1 MESTKATIINKALTL
16 FSERG
21 FEGVSMREIAAA
33 VGIKAASIYNH
44 FKNKEEIFSSII
56 DEMSRRYEVAV
67 LQMQVPEG
75 GPAQAAEEYK
85 ELTVD
90 ALVSMAGNLFMY
102 FAKDDFASRFRRLLT
117 AEQFRSQ
124 KAGDTFQSFYIEG
137 AIHYQTSLFARMI
150 QNGTFIECDPQIMA
164 LAFYS
169 PVYLLLCKYDALPDK
184 TDEALEII
192 ERHVKQFSRVYG
204 RR

>member
-1 MESTKATIINKALTL
+1 MESTKATIINRALTL
-16 FSERG
+16 FSKRG

-75 GPAQAAEEYK
+75 EPAQAAEEYK

-102 FAKDDFASRFRRLLT
+102 FAKDDFASQFRRMLT

-169 PVYLLLCKYDALPDK
+169 PIYLLLCKYDALPDK

>member
-1 MESTKATIINKALTL
+1 MESTKATIINRALTL

-75 GPAQAAEEYK
+75 GPAQAADKYM
-85 ELTVD
+85 ELTEETL
-90 ALVSMAGNLFMY
+90 AAMAGNLFMY

-150 QNGTFIECDPQIMA
+150 QNGTFFECDPQIMA

-184 TDEALEII
+184 TDEALELL